1 MASTADT
8 SIRLRSAAK
17 ASGRSPHFRALV
29 ELATDGVVIV
39 NESGQVRYANA
50 AFRQWIGEPA
60 GTEETTDLLERV
72 VAGDRGALA
81 KALEAV
87 GGGGGL
93 ALRLPSFRIH
103 ARDGT
108 VRELE
113 GTGTALPAR
122 NGTGNHVLHLR
133 DVTEQRLADL
143 RLRRS
148 EESARIINDFATSL
162 LELKVEEDVLW
173 DVVRNCV
180 GKLGLPD
187 CVVYVVDRPRSVL
200 VQRAAWGPKA
210 PVGRAIVNPLEI
222 PLGQGIVGAVGQS
235 GKPELVSDTRA
246 DPRYIVDDAPRLSE
260 LAVPIL
266 VDGDVVGVIDAE
278 HPDEG
283 FFREHHL
290 EILTAIASLLAN
302 QLTRVW
308 AEQALRRLNA
318 DLERRVHERTS
329 ELEAANARLQR
340 EVSERARAQRIQQ
353 ALYQISEAMHQSGDL
368 QALYRR
374 LHEIIGTLMPARNF
388 YLALCD
394 ADDGTVTFPYHVDE
408 LDPPPPPRRGY
419 RGMTEYVLRTGR
431 ACLADLG
438 EIARLKESD
447 EYQQTVAPA
456 RIWLGVPLAVRG
468 QTFGVMAVQDHHD
481 PRAFGAEEKQILSFV
496 ADQTALAIDRKRA
509 GQDLQRALDQE
520 RELVR
525 LKGNFVNLVSHEFRT
540 PIGVILGSAQVL
552 ESYFRPTRPRA
563 SRGASRRHRG
573 RGAAHGRTDRRGAV
587 AGPHRGGP
595 ASLPT
600 AAAQRRRLPAAAG
613 RRGDASDGRTEPDR
627 GRQRGRPPAGAFGRN
642 PAAAR
647 FLQPADQRG
656 EILAARKSGLAHG
669 RGDWHRGGGHRPG
682 PRDRHPGRGP
692 TPVVRGLL
700 SRRQRRRT
708 SRHRARPRHRQALRR
723 GPRRRGAPQ
732 QPGGP
737 RHHRHRPPSALPLPG
752 AARSQPMKHI
762 LIVEDHAPMR
772 RSLETTLEMEGFA
785 VHSAEDGRRGIDLA
799 LSELPDLIV
808 CDVQM
813 PQIDGHAVLR
823 ALRADPRTQFIPFV
837 FLTAW
842 GERQDIRAGMSA
854 GADDYLVKPVD
865 RQELLDAV
873 RIRLAREELRRRNTV
888 GFRPDFAS
896 PKPLEELGLSAR
908 EAEVLLWMAQGK
920 SDADIGSV
928 LGISGGTVKKH
939 AAHIFQKLGVENR
952 HAAAVRALEELCR
965 VPPSR
970 SNAS

>member
-93 ALRLPSFRIH
+93 ALRLPPFRIH

-187 CVVYVVDRPRSVL
+187 CVVYVVDRPRSLL

-552 ESYFRPTRPRA
+552 ESYFDRLEPGRRAEHLGDIADAARHMAGLIDEVLLLGRIEAGRLPFQPRPLNV
-563 SRGASRRHRG
+563 GAF
-573 RGAAHGRTDRRGAV
+573 
-587 AGPHRGGP
+587 
-595 ASLPT
+595 L
-600 AAAQRRRLPAAAG
+600 RRLADEVTQATG
-613 RRGDASDGRTEPDR
+613 
-627 GRQRGRPPAGAFGRN
+627 GRN
-642 PAAAR
+642 P
-647 FLQPADQRG
+647 
-656 EILAARKSGLAHG
+656 I
-669 RGDWHRGGGHRPG
+669 
-682 PRDRHPGRGP
+682 
-692 TPVVRGLL
+692 
-700 SRRQRRRT
+700 
-708 SRHRARPRHRQALRR
+708 
-723 GPRRRGAPQ
+723 
-732 QPGGP
+732 
-737 RHHRHRPPSALPLPG
+737 
-752 AARSQPMKHI
+752 
-762 LIVEDHAPMR
+762 
-772 RSLETTLEMEGFA
+772 A
-785 VHSAEDGRRGIDLA
+785 VDSAEDLPPGHSDETLLRHVFSNLLTNAVKYSPPGSPVSLTVAVIGTEAVVTVRDQGIGIPAEDQRRLFEVFYRGGNVG
-799 LSELPDLIV
+799 ELP
-808 CDVQM
+808 
-813 PQIDGHAVLR
+813 G
-823 ALRADPRTQFIPFV
+823 T
-837 FLTAW
+837 
-842 GERQDIRAGMSA
+842 G
-854 GADDYLVKPVD
+854 
-865 RQELLDAV
+865 
-873 RIRLAREELRRRNTV
+873 
-888 GFRPDFAS
+888 
-896 PKPLEELGLSAR
+896 LGLVIVKR
-908 EAEVLLWMAQGK
+908 CVEVH
-920 SDADIGSV
+920 
-928 LGISGGTVKKH
+928 GGEVRLNSQVGRGTTVIVRLPLFRSPEPP
-939 AAHIFQKLGVENR
+939 AHS
-952 HAAAVRALEELCR
+952 
-965 VPPSR
+965 P
-970 SNAS
+970 